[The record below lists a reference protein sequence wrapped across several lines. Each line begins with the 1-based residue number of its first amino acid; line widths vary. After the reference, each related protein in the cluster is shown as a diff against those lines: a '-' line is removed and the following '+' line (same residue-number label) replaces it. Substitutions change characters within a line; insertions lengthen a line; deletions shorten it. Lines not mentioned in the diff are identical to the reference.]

1 MAEENKNK
9 IVELTQ
15 DKPEEFSSDLE
26 DIKDEAERTKRSLEK
41 SLVSGSGS
49 VAVRQD
55 GQINLSAGN
64 YSQIKANPNGTV
76 ETIGL
81 QSINK
86 ANRYKIDTD
95 DFILNN
101 HKLNNKIY
109 ELADYKVVLEQEYPT
124 TPKIAG
130 GITMLGTVL
139 TRAWD
144 INLKRY
150 VMIRRLVN
158 IPLFSPSLGSTDV
171 LPGLKITPNTEQIK
185 EMKEAFNT
193 AGITSME
200 DIIAKNRKERQDLLA
215 EKEKIKQQEELGKA
229 KTTTENKEKV
239 DTYSPNE
246 LAKENNDKQSE

>member
-1 MAEENKNK
+1 MAEENKV
-9 IVELTQ
+9 VELTQ

-26 DIKDEAERTKRSLEK
+26 DIIDDVQRTKRSVEK
-41 SLVSGSGS
+41 SLVSGPGS
-49 VAVRQD
+49 VAVRKD
-55 GQINLSAGN
+55 GQVNIAGGN

-109 ELADYKVVLEQEYPT
+109 ELADYKVILEQEYPT

-144 INLKRY
+144 INLNRY

-158 IPLFSPSLGSTDV
+158 MPLFSPSLGGMDA
-171 LPGLKITPNTEQIK
+171 LPGLNIVPNTSQIK
-185 EMKEAFNT
+185 EMKEAFNSS
-193 AGITSME
+193 GITSME
-200 DIIAKNRKERQDLLA
+200 EMINKNRQEREAVLK
-215 EKEKIKQQEELGKA
+215 EKEEAKQKEESGKE
-229 KTTTENKEKV
+229 KTTTENKETV
-239 DTYSPNE
+239 DNYSPNE
-246 LAKENNDKQSE
+246 LAKENNGK

>member
-1 MAEENKNK
+1 MAEENKV
-9 IVELTQ
+9 VELTQ

-26 DIKDEAERTKRSLEK
+26 DIIDDAQRTERSVEK

-49 VAVRQD
+49 IAIRKD
-55 GQINLSAGN
+55 GQVNIAGGN

-144 INLKRY
+144 INLNRY

-158 IPLFSPSLGSTDV
+158 IPLFSPSLGGMDA
-171 LPGLKITPNTEQIK
+171 LPGLNIVPNTSQIK
-185 EMKEAFNT
+185 EMKEAFNSS
-193 AGITSME
+193 GITSME
-200 DIIAKNRKERQDLLA
+200 EMINKNRQEREAVLK
-215 EKEKIKQQEELGKA
+215 EKEEAKQKEESGKE
-229 KTTTENKEKV
+229 KTITENKETV
-239 DTYSPNE
+239 ENYSPNE
-246 LAKENNDKQSE
+246 LAKENNGK